1 MRTAQHAN
9 HETVDLQGSHAT
21 PPLLQPET
29 ASVSRVTVHVGVG
42 IAIFVVVGLT
52 GCQRALFPSDLP
64 RNQFETHDRMR
75 QAYTPLEEPDVF
87 GTPQPALRAR
97 LTQQTGSGT

>member
-1 MRTAQHAN
+1 MRTAQHAKDDSIDQRRACAPIGRRPRFAAN
-9 HETVDLQGSHAT
+9 TSLTLALILATVA
-21 PPLLQPET
+21 
-29 ASVSRVTVHVGVG
+29 A
-42 IAIFVVVGLT
+42 AGLT
-52 GCQRALFPSDLP
+52 ACQRSLFPSDLP

>member
-1 MRTAQHAN
+1 MPSGASISTKVLRRA
-9 HETVDLQGSHAT
+9 G
-21 PPLLQPET
+21 LL
-29 ASVSRVTVHVGVG
+29 AGLLAGAVAMGLVS
-42 IAIFVVVGLT
+42 
-52 GCQRALFPSDLP
+52 GCAKSLFPSDMP

-97 LTQQTGSGT
+97 LTQQPQQ

>member
-1 MRTAQHAN
+1 MSSGEAIPSTLTRGAPRT
-9 HETVDLQGSHAT
+9 T
-21 PPLLQPET
+21 LLVLC
-29 ASVSRVTVHVGVG
+29 AGVTV
-42 IAIFVVVGLT
+42 ISTAA
-52 GCQRALFPSDLP
+52 GCVKSLFPSDMP

-97 LTQQTGSGT
+97 LTQPQQ